1 MPVLIIMATIQ
12 GWENDFDTYTY
23 WILCCF
29 QRVMIRKHS
38 VKNTYTIL
46 CGILFC
52 VKKNQ
57 TYICIAKV
65 GKNTHCNL
73 IVAICGW
80 KDNEWF

>member
-52 VKKNQ
+52 VKKIKHTFAQ
-57 TYICIAKV
+57 QKLARIHTVI
-65 GKNTHCNL
+65 
-73 IVAICGW
+73 
-80 KDNEWF
+80 